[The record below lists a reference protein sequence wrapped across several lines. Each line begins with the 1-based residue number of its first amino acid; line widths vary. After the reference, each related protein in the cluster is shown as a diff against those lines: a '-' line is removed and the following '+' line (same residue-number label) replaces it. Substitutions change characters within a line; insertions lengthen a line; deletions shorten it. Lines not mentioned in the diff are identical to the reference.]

1 MLWRR
6 SLPYRH
12 SSTRHNTTN
21 AFQRKRNH
29 FQPRGECKPE
39 LRLFLPSLQS
49 PSGVIFICLEVRSMS
64 RFTCCAHT
72 VLDVAVVSQTTCFK
86 SCVFCFHR
94 GPCGTP
100 TANRSKEDNAYHR
113 NLQKQCCSEWGV
125 QGAKAKPKQSRESRP
140 RSSVD
145 VYRRTATRKPTHS
158 HSHPG
163 QKSRLH
169 ALA

>member
-1 MLWRR
+1 LYIGLAVLWRR

-64 RFTCCAHT
+64 RFTCRAHT
-72 VLDVAVVSQTTCFK
+72 VLDVAVVSQTTFFKVACFSSIEGLVERPQRIEANK
-86 SCVFCFHR
+86 IMPTTGTCRSNAVPSGVCRAPKPNQNKAGSPDR
-94 GPCGTP
+94 GV
-100 TANRSKEDNAYHR
+100 
-113 NLQKQCCSEWGV
+113 L
-125 QGAKAKPKQSRESRP
+125 
-140 RSSVD
+140 
-145 VYRRTATRKPTHS
+145 
-158 HSHPG
+158 
-163 QKSRLH
+163 
-169 ALA
+169 